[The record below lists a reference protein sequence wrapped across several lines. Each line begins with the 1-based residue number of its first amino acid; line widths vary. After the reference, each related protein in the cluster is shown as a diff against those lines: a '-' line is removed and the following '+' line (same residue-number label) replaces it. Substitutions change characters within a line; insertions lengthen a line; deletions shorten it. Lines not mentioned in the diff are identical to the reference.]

1 MPWKS
6 PLRIPTRLTTQSL
19 PATAALTL
27 SESRDVGGD
36 ELDLADRG
44 ERLEEIGA
52 ARFALG
58 DAQPGARPEQRLGG
72 VAAEKA
78 AAAEQGDN
86 ALCPGGGI
94 GRRTSFRCWR
104 SQGRGG
110 SSPLLGTTF
119 DRACEAAHLFGARR
133 IRSVVWERAIE
144 GTLKGRYYRGE
155 LVAEERVYDNRLLT
169 YLYGK
174 VAHLLEPTSESRR
187 ICGRWEAHMDALE
200 QGLEEL
206 APPKPVRPDFTG
218 YEVREDDEGVWWTS
232 FPPPADFDGE
242 EQGEFG
248 EEGYRRTLS
257 DREQAV
263 LDAGYDRDDAE
274 HRAVEAAR
282 RDRFFGF
289 AGNEVSSPG
298 EAEPYGTSEPS
309 EAVDPD
315 SRPIEYKSLVPPSP
329 TRNPSFRR
337 IEQVHSAPHCVATS
351 GGRGDLLKEPMNT
364 AVRRFHRLRS
374 WIPDQVRDDGQ
385 GPGHIQTARL
395 RHP

>member
-1 MPWKS
+1 MFLLCSIPAMEKPES
-6 PLRIPTRLTTQSL
+6 RIAPSPEAASDDFASPSNPNPGEAPDRLAFEPVPLRYREDGLTPEKQRAYVEAL
-19 PATAALTL
+19 ADCGVACEAAARVGL
-27 SESRDVGGD
+27 SEQAINRVRRRDD
-36 ELDLADRG
+36 
-44 ERLEEIGA
+44 
-52 ARFALG
+52 AR
-58 DAQPGARPEQRLGG
+58 
-72 VAAEKA
+72 
-78 AAAEQGDN
+78 
-86 ALCPGGGI
+86 
-94 GRRTSFRCWR
+94 S
-104 SQGRGG
+104 
-110 SSPLLGTTF
+110 F